1 MTARRSLLR
10 RVLPAV
16 AGFLGAGALVVA
28 TARAK
33 EHVPVPL
40 APDAPRAENVQVA
53 TFALG

>member
-1 MTARRSLLR
+1 
-10 RVLPAV
+10 
-16 AGFLGAGALVVA
+16 VA

-40 APDAPRAENVQVA
+40 APDAPLAKNVQVA